1 MSQIT
6 DEFSNIWNGTSFGQR
21 LTFIVVILGF
31 IAALLGVTFWV
42 RTPDYGLLYSDLG
55 QKEAAEVVSYLRD
68 NEIKYKVKDNGSTV
82 LVPSNK
88 IYEARMALAKE
99 SLPGGEVGF
108 ELFDKV
114 KFGMSDLAQKVN
126 YRRAIQGEL
135 SKTISQLDGVEW
147 AKVQIVI
154 PEPSLF
160 VGEEKSAT
168 ASVVLKMRK
177 RNAVNPSILAGISHL
192 VSTSVEGLTPEN
204 ISITDSRGN
213 LLSKSGD
220 NQLSTV
226 VTNQFDLSRKREE
239 YYASQAM
246 SIIEKITGPG
256 KAIVKVSVDLD
267 FKNVD
272 EKQIEY
278 DQDKRV
284 PVSQVITTQ
293 STEMPGGANGDG
305 GGKMSKESEETETTQ
320 YALSKVERVVSE
332 HEARVK
338 RLTVAVLVDGN
349 YVDEEMADGT
359 VNTKYEPR
367 TEDELDQIAVIVKQA
382 IGLNEAAP
390 RNDVFEI
397 QNVQFHRAIAAYVD
411 EEGVEKEDKKAF
423 ILSIARSSSL
433 VIAVIA
439 FLLFASKALK
449 RMSSPRQQV
458 APAPGGGGYATYA
471 PVPEIENNA
480 ISEADAAREKKSDE
494 DRVAIREGIVSNA
507 QEDPRTTSNLVRK
520 WLRESE

>member
-21 LTFIVVILGF
+21 LIFIVVILGF
-31 IAALLGVTFWV
+31 IAGLLAVTYWV

-55 QKEAAEVVSYLRD
+55 QKEAAEVVSYLQD
-68 NEIKYKVKDNGSTV
+68 NNIGYKVKDNGSTI

-88 IYEARMALAKE
+88 IYEARMALAKD
-99 SLPGGEVGF
+99 SLPRGEVGF

-160 VGEEKSAT
+160 VGDKKPST

-177 RNAVNPSILAGISHL
+177 RNAINDSVLAGITHL
-192 VSTSVEGLTPEN
+192 VSTSVEGLSPEN
-204 ISITDSRGN
+204 ISITDSKGN
-213 LLSKSGD
+213 LLSKTGDTKLSG
-220 NQLSTV
+220 V
-226 VTNQFDLSRKREE
+226 VSNQFDLSRKREDYFE
-239 YYASQAM
+239 SQAL

-267 FKNVD
+267 FKSVD

-278 DQDKRV
+278 DQDKKV

-293 STEMPGGANGDG
+293 STEMPGVANGDG
-305 GGKMSKESEETETTQ
+305 AGKTSKESEETETTQ

-332 HEARVK
+332 HEARIK

-349 YVDEEMADGT
+349 YVEEETEAGT
-359 VNTKYEPR
+359 VISKYVPR
-367 TEDELDQIAVIVKQA
+367 TEEELNQIAAIVKQA
-382 IGLNEAAP
+382 IGLNESAP
-390 RNDVFEI
+390 RNDKFEI
-397 QNVQFHRAIAAYVD
+397 QSVKFQHSIPVFVD
-411 EEGVEKEDKKAF
+411 EQGVEKDDKKAF

-433 VIAVIA
+433 VIAVLA
-439 FLLFASKALK
+439 FLLFASRALK
-449 RMSSPRQQV
+449 RMSSPRQHV
-458 APAPGGGGYATYA
+458 AAGGYATYA
-471 PVPEIENNA
+471 APAAIDNNTADGIELTRQ
-480 ISEADAAREKKSDE
+480 SKVDE
-494 DRVAIREGIVSNA
+494 DRVTIREGIISNA
-507 QEDPRTTSNLVRK
+507 QDDPRTTSNLVRK
-520 WLRESE
+520 WLRESD

>member
-1 MSQIT
+1 
-6 DEFSNIWNGTSFGQR
+6 
-21 LTFIVVILGF
+21 
-31 IAALLGVTFWV
+31 
-42 RTPDYGLLYSDLG
+42 
-55 QKEAAEVVSYLRD
+55 
-68 NEIKYKVKDNGSTV
+68 
-82 LVPSNK
+82 
-88 IYEARMALAKE
+88 
-99 SLPGGEVGF
+99 
-108 ELFDKV
+108 
-114 KFGMSDLAQKVN
+114 
-126 YRRAIQGEL
+126 
-135 SKTISQLDGVEW
+135 
-147 AKVQIVI
+147 
-154 PEPSLF
+154 
-160 VGEEKSAT
+160 
-168 ASVVLKMRK
+168 
-177 RNAVNPSILAGISHL
+177 
-192 VSTSVEGLTPEN
+192 
-204 ISITDSRGN
+204 
-213 LLSKSGD
+213 
-220 NQLSTV
+220 
-226 VTNQFDLSRKREE
+226 
-239 YYASQAM
+239 
-246 SIIEKITGPG
+246 
-256 KAIVKVSVDLD
+256 
-267 FKNVD
+267 
-272 EKQIEY
+272 
-278 DQDKRV
+278 
-284 PVSQVITTQ
+284 
-293 STEMPGGANGDG
+293 
-305 GGKMSKESEETETTQ
+305 
-320 YALSKVERVVSE
+320 LSKVERVVSE

-458 APAPGGGGYATYA
+458 ATAPGGGYATYA
-471 PVPEIENNA
+471 PAPEIENTA
-480 ISEADAAREKKSDE
+480 MTEADAAREKKSDE

>member
-1 MSQIT
+1 LSQIT
-6 DEFSNIWNGTSFGQR
+6 NEFSNVWKGTSFGQR
-21 LTFIVVILGF
+21 LTFIVVVLGF
-31 IAALLGVTFWV
+31 IAGLLAVTYWV

-68 NEIKYKVKDNGSTV
+68 NNIDYKVKDNGSTV
-82 LVPSNK
+82 LVPSGK
-88 IYEARMALAKE
+88 IYEARMALAKD
-99 SLPGGEVGF
+99 SLPRGEVGF

-160 VGEEKSAT
+160 VGDEKPST
-168 ASVVLKMRK
+168 ASVVIKMIK
-177 RNAVNPSILAGISHL
+177 RNAINDSILDGITHL
-192 VSTSVEGLTPEN
+192 VSTSVEGLNPEN
-204 ISITDSRGN
+204 ITITDSRGN
-213 LLSKSGD
+213 LLSKPEASKLSG
-220 NQLSTV
+220 V
-226 VTNQFDLSRKREE
+226 VSNQFDLIRKRED

-256 KAIVKVSVDLD
+256 KAIVKVSVDLN
-267 FKNVD
+267 FKDVD
-272 EKQIEY
+272 EKHIEY

-284 PVSQVITTQ
+284 PISQIITTQ
-293 STEMPGGANGDG
+293 STEMPGSANGGDS
-305 GGKMSKESEETETTQ
+305 GKMSKEAEETETTQ

-332 HEARVK
+332 HEASVK

-349 YVDEEMADGT
+349 YVDEETEDGEI
-359 VNTKYEPR
+359 NSKYVPR
-367 TEDELDQIAVIVKQA
+367 TKEELDMIAAIVKQA

-390 RNDVFEI
+390 RNDKFEI
-397 QNVQFHRAIAAYVD
+397 QSVKFQQNIPVFVD
-411 EEGVEKEDKKAF
+411 EESVKKDDKKDF

-433 VIAVIA
+433 VIAVLA
-439 FLLFASKALK
+439 FLLFASRALK
-449 RMSSPRQQV
+449 RMSSPGQQV
-458 APAPGGGGYATYA
+458 AAGGGGYATYA
-471 PVPEIENNA
+471 APVA
-480 ISEADAAREKKSDE
+480 IDDIGDEAEVARMKKTDE
-494 DRVAIREGIVSNA
+494 DRVAIREGIVSDA
-507 QEDPRTTSNLVRK
+507 QDDPRTTSNLVRK

>member
-6 DEFSNIWNGTSFGQR
+6 DEFGNIWKGTSFGQR

-31 IAALLGVTFWV
+31 IAGLLAVTHWV

-55 QKEAAEVVSYLRD
+55 QKEAAEVVSYLKD
-68 NEIKYKVKDNGSTV
+68 NDISFKVKDNGSTV

-88 IYEARMALAKE
+88 IYEARMALAKD
-99 SLPGGEVGF
+99 SLPRGEAGF

-126 YRRAIQGEL
+126 YRRALQGEL
-135 SKTISQLDGVEW
+135 SKTLSQLDGVEW
-147 AKVQIVI
+147 AKVQIVV

-160 VGEEKSAT
+160 VGSEKPAT

-177 RNAVNPSILAGISHL
+177 RNAINDSVLAGVTHL
-192 VSTSVEGLTPEN
+192 VSSSVEGLNPEN
-204 ISITDSRGN
+204 ISITDSKGN
-213 LLSKSGD
+213 LLSKTGD
-220 NQLSTV
+220 SKMSSV
-226 VTNQFDLSRKREE
+226 VSNQFDMSRKRED

-278 DQDKRV
+278 DQDKKV
-284 PVSQVITTQ
+284 PVSQIITTQ
-293 STEMPGGANGDG
+293 STEMPGAANGEG
-305 GGKMSKESEETETTQ
+305 AGKMSKESEETETTQ

-332 HEARVK
+332 HEASIK

-349 YVDEEMADGT
+349 YVEEEAVDGT
-359 VNTKYEPR
+359 ISSKYVPR
-367 TEDELDQIAVIVKQA
+367 TEEELDQIAAIVKQA
-382 IGLNEAAP
+382 IGINESAP
-390 RNDVFEI
+390 RNDKFEI
-397 QNVQFHRAIAAYVD
+397 QSVKFQHSLPVFVD
-411 EEGVEKEDKKAF
+411 EEGVEKDDKKAF

-433 VIAVIA
+433 VIAVLA
-439 FLLFASKALK
+439 FLLFASRALK

-458 APAPGGGGYATYA
+458 AAGGGGYASYA
-471 PVPEIENNA
+471 APAAIENNVVD
-480 ISEADAAREKKSDE
+480 EAELARQAKTDE
-494 DRVAIREGIVSNA
+494 DRVAIREGIVDSAN
-507 QEDPRTTSNLVRK
+507 EDPRTTSNLVRK

>member
-1 MSQIT
+1 LSQIT
-6 DEFSNIWNGTSFGQR
+6 DEFGNIWKGTSFGQR

-31 IAALLGVTFWV
+31 IAGLLAVTHWV

-55 QKEAAEVVSYLRD
+55 QREAAEVVSYLKD
-68 NEIKYKVKDNGSTV
+68 NDISFKVKDNGSTV

-88 IYEARMALAKE
+88 IYEARMALAKD
-99 SLPGGEVGF
+99 SLPRGEVGF

-126 YRRAIQGEL
+126 YRRALQGEL

-147 AKVQIVI
+147 AKVQIVV

-160 VGEEKSAT
+160 VGSEKPAT

-177 RNAVNPSILAGISHL
+177 RNAINDSVLAGVTHL
-192 VSTSVEGLTPEN
+192 VSSSVEGLDPEN

-213 LLSKSGD
+213 LLSKTGD
-220 NQLSTV
+220 SKMSSV
-226 VTNQFDLSRKREE
+226 VSNQFDLGRKRED

-278 DQDKRV
+278 DQDKKV
-284 PVSQVITTQ
+284 PVSQIITTQ
-293 STEMPGGANGDG
+293 STEMPGAANGEG
-305 GGKMSKESEETETTQ
+305 AGKMSKESEETETTQ

-332 HEARVK
+332 HEASIK

-349 YVDEEMADGT
+349 YVEEEAVDGT
-359 VNTKYEPR
+359 ISSKYVPR
-367 TEDELDQIAVIVKQA
+367 TEEELDQIAAIVKQA
-382 IGLNEAAP
+382 IGINESAP
-390 RNDVFEI
+390 RNDRFEI
-397 QNVQFHRAIAAYVD
+397 QSVKFQHSLPVFVD
-411 EEGVEKEDKKAF
+411 EEGVEKDDKKAF

-433 VIAVIA
+433 VIAVLA
-439 FLLFASKALK
+439 FLLFASRALK
-449 RMSSPRQQV
+449 RMSSPRQV
-458 APAPGGGGYATYA
+458 AAGGGGYASYAA
-471 PVPEIENNA
+471 PVAIDNNVVD
-480 ISEADAAREKKSDE
+480 EAELARQAKTDQ
-494 DRVAIREGIVSNA
+494 DRVAVREGIVESAN
-507 QEDPRTTSNLVRK
+507 EDPRTTSNLVRK

>member
-1 MSQIT
+1 MSQVT
-6 DEFSNIWNGTSFGQR
+6 DEFGNIWKGTSFGQR
-21 LTFIVVILGF
+21 LIFIVVILAF
-31 IAALLGVTFWV
+31 IAGLLAVTHWV
-42 RTPDYGLLYSDLG
+42 RQPDFGLLYSDLG

-68 NEIKYKVKDNGSTV
+68 NDIRFKVKDNGSTV

-88 IYEARMALAKE
+88 IYEARMALAKD
-99 SLPGGEVGF
+99 SLPRGEVGF

-135 SKTISQLDGVEW
+135 SKTLSQLDGVEW

-160 VGEEKSAT
+160 VGDEKPST
-168 ASVVLKMRK
+168 ASVVLKMTK
-177 RNAVNPSILAGISHL
+177 RNAINDAVLAGVAHL
-192 VSTSVEGLTPEN
+192 VSSSVEGLNPEN

-213 LLSKSGD
+213 LLSKTGDTKLSGI
-220 NQLSTV
+220 

-267 FKNVD
+267 FKDVD

-278 DQDKRV
+278 DQNKRV
-284 PVSQVITTQ
+284 PISQIITTQ
-293 STEMPGGANGDG
+293 STEMPGAVNGDG
-305 GGKMSKESEETETTQ
+305 AGKMSKEAEETETTQ

-332 HEARVK
+332 HEARIK

-349 YVDEEMADGT
+349 YVDEEAEDGT
-359 VNTKYEPR
+359 ISSKYVPR
-367 TEDELDQIAVIVKQA
+367 TDEELEQISAIVKQA
-382 IGLNEAAP
+382 IGINESAP
-390 RNDVFEI
+390 RNDKFEI
-397 QNVQFHRAIAAYVD
+397 QSVKFQHSLPVYVD
-411 EEGVEKEDKKAF
+411 EESIEKDDKKDF
-423 ILSIARSSSL
+423 ILSIAKSSSL
-433 VIAVIA
+433 VIAVLA
-439 FLLFASKALK
+439 FLIFASRALK
-449 RMSSPRQQV
+449 RMSSPRQV
-458 APAPGGGGYATYA
+458 ATGGGGYASYA
-471 PVPEIENNA
+471 APAAIEGGSA
-480 ISEADAAREKKSDE
+480 VDEAETARQAQVDQ
-494 DRVAIREGIVSNA
+494 DRASVREGIVENA
-507 QEDPRTTSNLVRK
+507 NDDPRTTSNLVRK

>member
-1 MSQIT
+1 LSQIT

-21 LTFIVVILGF
+21 LTFIVVIFGF
-31 IAALLGVTFWV
+31 IAVLLAVTFWV

-55 QKEAAEVVSYLRD
+55 QKEAAEIVSYLRD
-68 NEIKYKVKDNGSTV
+68 NDIAYKVKDNGSTI

-88 IYEARMALAKE
+88 IYEARMALAKD
-99 SLPGGEVGF
+99 SLPRGEVGF

-160 VGEEKSAT
+160 VGDEKPST

-177 RNAVNPSILAGISHL
+177 RNAINASILSGITHL
-192 VSTSVEGLTPEN
+192 VSTSVEGLAPEN

-213 LLSKSGD
+213 LLSKTGDSKLSG
-220 NQLSTV
+220 V
-226 VTNQFDLSRKREE
+226 VTNQFDLSRKRED
-239 YYASQAM
+239 YFASQAM

-267 FKNVD
+267 FKHVD

-284 PVSQVITTQ
+284 PISQIITTQ
-293 STEMPGGANGDG
+293 STEMPGGASGDG
-305 GGKMSKESEETETTQ
+305 AGKMSKESEETETTQ
-320 YALSKVERVVSE
+320 YALSKIERVVSE

-359 VNTKYEPR
+359 VNTKYVPR
-367 TEDELDQIAVIVKQA
+367 TEEELDQISAIVKQA
-382 IGLNEAAP
+382 IGIDESAP
-390 RNDVFEI
+390 RNDKFEI
-397 QNVQFHRAIAAYVD
+397 QSVQFQRSLPVFVD

-439 FLLFASKALK
+439 FLLFASRALK
-449 RMSSPRQQV
+449 RMSVPRQQV
-458 APAPGGGGYATYA
+458 AAASGGYATYA
-471 PVPEIENNA
+471 PPTEIENTAKN
-480 ISEADAAREKKSDE
+480 EADEAREKKTDE
-494 DRVAIREGIVSNA
+494 DRVAIREGIATNA

>member
-6 DEFSNIWNGTSFGQR
+6 DEFSNIWKGTSFGQR

-31 IAALLGVTFWV
+31 IAGLLAVTYWV

-68 NEIKYKVKDNGSTV
+68 NNIDYKVKDNGSTI

-88 IYEARMALAKE
+88 IYEARMALAKD
-99 SLPGGEVGF
+99 SLPRGEVGF

-160 VGEEKSAT
+160 VGDEKPST
-168 ASVVLKMRK
+168 ASVVIKMIK
-177 RNAVNPSILAGISHL
+177 RNAVNDSILAGITHL
-192 VSTSVEGLTPEN
+192 VSTSVEGLNPEN
-204 ISITDSRGN
+204 ITITDSRGN
-213 LLSKSGD
+213 LLSKPEASKLSG
-220 NQLSTV
+220 V
-226 VTNQFDLSRKREE
+226 VSNQFDLTRKREE

-267 FKNVD
+267 FKDVD

-284 PVSQVITTQ
+284 PISQVITTQ
-293 STEMPGGANGDG
+293 STEMPGSANGDAS
-305 GGKMSKESEETETTQ
+305 GKMSKEAEETETTQ

-332 HEARVK
+332 HEASVK

-349 YVDEEMADGT
+349 YVDEETEDGEI
-359 VNTKYEPR
+359 NSKYVPR
-367 TEDELDQIAVIVKQA
+367 TKEELDMIAAIVKQA

-390 RNDVFEI
+390 RNDKFEI
-397 QNVQFHRAIAAYVD
+397 QSVRFQQNSPVFVD
-411 EEGVEKEDKKAF
+411 EESVEKDDKKDF

-433 VIAVIA
+433 VIAVLA
-439 FLLFASKALK
+439 FLLFASRALK
-449 RMSSPRQQV
+449 RMSSPRQQQV
-458 APAPGGGGYATYA
+458 ATGGGGYATYA
-471 PVPEIENNA
+471 APAA
-480 ISEADAAREKKSDE
+480 IDDVVDEAEVARMKKTDE
-494 DRVAIREGIVSNA
+494 DRVTIREGIVGNA
-507 QEDPRTTSNLVRK
+507 QDDPRTTSNLVRK

>member
-6 DEFSNIWNGTSFGQR
+6 NEFSSIWKGTSFGQR
-21 LTFIVVILGF
+21 LIFIVVIFGF
-31 IAALLGVTFWV
+31 IAGLLAATYWV

-68 NEIKYKVKDNGSTV
+68 NNIDYKVKDNGSTI
-82 LVPSNK
+82 LVPSSK
-88 IYEARMALAKE
+88 IHEARMALAKD
-99 SLPGGEVGF
+99 SLPRGEVGF

-160 VGEEKSAT
+160 VGDEKPST
-168 ASVVLKMRK
+168 ASVVIKMIK
-177 RNAVNPSILAGISHL
+177 RNALNDSILAGITHL
-192 VSTSVEGLTPEN
+192 VSTSVEGLDPEN
-204 ISITDSRGN
+204 ITITDSRGN
-213 LLSKSGD
+213 LLSKTGDSRISGIA
-220 NQLSTV
+220 ST
-226 VTNQFDLSRKREE
+226 QFDLTRKREE

-278 DQDKRV
+278 DQDKKV
-284 PVSQVITTQ
+284 PISQVITTQ
-293 STEMPGGANGDG
+293 STEMPASANGDAS
-305 GGKMSKESEETETTQ
+305 GKMSKEAEETETTQ
-320 YALSKVERVVSE
+320 YALSKVERVTSE
-332 HEARVK
+332 HEASVK

-349 YVDEEMADGT
+349 YVDEETEDGEIES
-359 VNTKYEPR
+359 KYIPR
-367 TEDELDQIAVIVKQA
+367 TKEELDMIAVLVKQA

-390 RNDVFEI
+390 RNDTFEI
-397 QNVQFHRAIAAYVD
+397 QSIKFQQIIPVYVD
-411 EEGVEKEDKKAF
+411 EESVEKSDKKEF

-433 VIAVIA
+433 VIAVLA
-439 FLLFASKALK
+439 FLLFASRALK
-449 RMSSPRQQV
+449 RMSSLQGQT
-458 APAPGGGGYATYA
+458 AAGGGGYATYA
-471 PVPEIENNA
+471 APAA
-480 ISEADAAREKKSDE
+480 IQNEVVDQVEAARMKKSDD
-494 DRVAIREGIVSNA
+494 DRIAIREGIVGNA
-507 QEDPRTTSNLVRK
+507 QDDPRTTSNLVRK